1 MLEKIK
7 QTADF
12 IKNIIQE
19 TPDFAIVLGSGLG
32 KLQEEVEA
40 IHTLEY
46 HEIPNFPQTT
56 VAGHGGKLIYG
67 ILEGKKVLMMSG
79 RFQST
84 NDER

>member
-7 QTADF
+7 QTAEF
-12 IKNIIQE
+12 IQNIIQE

-46 HEIPNFPQTT
+46 HEIDRKS
-56 VAGHGGKLIYG
+56 V
-67 ILEGKKVLMMSG
+67 V
-79 RFQST
+79 
-84 NDER
+84 

>member
-7 QTADF
+7 QTAEF
-12 IKNIIQE
+12 IQNIIQE
-19 TPDFAIVLGSGLG
+19 TPHFAMVLGSGFG

-56 VAGHGGKLIYG
+56 SCRTRWKIDLRN
-67 ILEGKKVLMMSG
+67 LRRQK
-79 RFQST
+79 ST
-84 NDER
+84 DDEW

>member
-19 TPDFAIVLGSGLG
+19 TPDFAIVLGSGW
-32 KLQEEVEA
+32 KLQDEVEA

-46 HEIPNFPQTT
+46 TEIPNFPQTT
-56 VAGHGGKLIYG
+56 LQDIP
-67 ILEGKKVLMMSG
+67 E
-79 RFQST
+79 
-84 NDER
+84 N